1 MFLVYLLDTS
11 SHFITVC
18 TASCLHVQ
26 EDTKKEEKTDNAEAS
41 AKPKEEKV
49 NEDKKE
55 EKDTAKTDK
64 EKALAIA
71 VLWTRPPC
79 NGDYSLLTRDTS
91 DFRVLLYSYN
101 IPLLWGGGGAP
112 KGSCSQLP
120 GRSVSADAVKPAL
133 VRKSLQ
139 MEKSTAGT
147 QPPYILSCQAKK
159 GEAQDAAAPVEDEVT
174 IWDTFVKALEGCQFH
189 QGFLPSAVSCF
200 H

>member
-1 MFLVYLLDTS
+1 MSCHVPDNLLDFPCS
-11 SHFITVC
+11 SYTCWTHLLAVC
-18 TASCLHVQ
+18 NASCLHVQ

-64 EKALAIA
+64 EKALVIA

-101 IPLLWGGGGAP
+101 
-112 KGSCSQLP
+112 LP
-120 GRSVSADAVKPAL
+120 P
-133 VRKSLQ
+133 
-139 MEKSTAGT
+139 
-147 QPPYILSCQAKK
+147 I
-159 GEAQDAAAPVEDEVT
+159 
-174 IWDTFVKALEGCQFH
+174 
-189 QGFLPSAVSCF
+189 
-200 H
+200 